1 MVVAPVV
8 APVLALQLAL
18 QLATAYGRAQPQRR
32 PRQQRR
38 PNGYLHLSRYAQRS
52 AVALRQ
58 RGAAGVGV
66 AGVAGVARAGSG
78 FEPRACL
85 VAWLAVAQL
94 YKMALVGRFFRSGA

>member
-8 APVLALQLAL
+8 APVVALQLAL

-38 PNGYLHLSRYAQRS
+38 PNGYLHLSYHAQRS
-52 AVALRQ
+52 AVVLRQ
-58 RGAAGVGV
+58 RGVAGVGV

-85 VAWLAVAQL
+85 ADWLAWHNCT
-94 YKMALVGRFFRSGA
+94 KWRW